1 MKIFN
6 SRQKKYIMYMLAL
19 IFLCELLLNIDGMF
33 FKAIGILIL
42 PFIIAFCLL
51 VFKNDKET
59 K

>member
-6 SRQKKYIMYMLAL
+6 SKQKKYIMYMFSL
-19 IFLCELLLNIDGMF
+19 IFLCELLLNIDSMF
-33 FKAIGILIL
+33 FKAVGILIL

-51 VFKNDKET
+51 VLKNDKET